1 VAPRREPGT
10 EPVTDLRVIRTRKA
24 LRDAFTS
31 LVCERGLE
39 AVTVQDVAER
49 AMVNRATFYRHFR
62 DKFDLMHFTID
73 SLVADLAWR
82 PVPTDPSSF
91 SFEDAVDHTEAIL
104 MRLAQHA
111 DLFRAV
117 LALGGGPRLTLKMQ
131 RFVEE
136 VIRHRLE
143 VLGHLDTA
151 IPLEMIV
158 PILSRWS
165 TALWSWWLMER
176 MPYPPREMAVYVV
189 TLLRDGPLRCLGL
202 DGLMATEGAA
212 RDSSAPADAP

>member
-1 VAPRREPGT
+1 MAPRPEPGS
-10 EPVTDLRVIRTRKA
+10 EQVKDLRVIRTRKA
-24 LRDAFTS
+24 LQDAFIA
-31 LVCERGLE
+31 LVRERGLE
-39 AVTVQDVAER
+39 AVTVRDVAER

-62 DKFDLMHFTID
+62 DKYDLMRFTID

-82 PVPTDPSSF
+82 PVPADPASF
-91 SFEDAVDHTEAIL
+91 TFEDVVDHTEAVL
-104 MRLAQHA
+104 NRLAQHA

-131 RFVEE
+131 GFVEE

-143 VLGHLDTA
+143 VLGHVETP
-151 IPLEMIV
+151 IPKGMIV

-165 TALWSWWLMER
+165 TALWSWWLMEG

-189 TLLRDGPLRCLGL
+189 TLLRDGPFRCLGL
-202 DGLMATEGAA
+202 DTRRLDANRGA
-212 RDSSAPADAP
+212 P